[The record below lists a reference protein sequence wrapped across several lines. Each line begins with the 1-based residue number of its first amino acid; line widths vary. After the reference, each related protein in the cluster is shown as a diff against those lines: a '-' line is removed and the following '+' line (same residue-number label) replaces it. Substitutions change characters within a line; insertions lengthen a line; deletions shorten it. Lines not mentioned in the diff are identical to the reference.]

1 MSCFT
6 LYRWAFGN
14 RTAVGEPVTLFKC
27 SLKFAHSALWLPRQ
41 TLSFTWPF
49 TRIILTVTISV
60 THICVS
66 LSHTQIHAI
75 HFVQLI
81 PEQSR
86 PPKVTETRCPEINLP
101 LPPFLF
107 HTWEFSQSD
116 SSQREKASGPA
127 DVRWGWGRKWETDT
141 AGDKA
146 SPACPGLCLS
156 LVSGCGGCARQR
168 HTWHSN
174 RPVKEQLRQRWDGGA
189 WAHRGLVIP
198 GWFTHWGEW
207 QGTLKGFSHYA

>member
-1 MSCFT
+1 MLFILFSWYLSSRDLQKSLRPAVLKSTSHFLRSCST
-6 LYRWAFGN
+6 HGN
-14 RTAVGEPVTLFKC
+14 FP
-27 SLKFAHSALWLPRQ
+27 SLTPA
-41 TLSFTWPF
+41 
-49 TRIILTVTISV
+49 
-60 THICVS
+60 
-66 LSHTQIHAI
+66 
-75 HFVQLI
+75 
-81 PEQSR
+81 
-86 PPKVTETRCPEINLP
+86 
-101 LPPFLF
+101 
-107 HTWEFSQSD
+107 
-116 SSQREKASGPA
+116 RERKQVGPA